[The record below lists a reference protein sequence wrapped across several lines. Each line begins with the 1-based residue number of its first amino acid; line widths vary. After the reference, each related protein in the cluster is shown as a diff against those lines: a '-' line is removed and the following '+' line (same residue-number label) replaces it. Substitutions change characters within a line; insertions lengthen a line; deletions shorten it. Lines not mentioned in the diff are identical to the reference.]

1 VEENSNIDTSPG
13 EETEDFLDLIETFQ
27 SHSSF
32 GTKRVY
38 SALGGLD
45 VFLKFPNAICSALFE
60 LNQEEFSFEHKL
72 TSPIEFEEDSV
83 QQFQDLTDSTVI
95 GKSIQTSSIILYP
108 EYTEKVKKYT
118 VVIPLVGQTGVEGIV
133 LIGLSDHWQENAEKF
148 KKLCTL
154 QSGYLKFMLE
164 NTRLKN
170 KLDNSKSEMEQR
182 VSSRIME
189 ITQSKRE
196 ISAILDS
203 VQTGLIISN
212 ADNGKIL
219 RVNPV
224 AEDWIGIME
233 SDLLGKNID
242 TYLEAKNQI
251 SGAHFE
257 SILYD
262 KDGNK
267 TPILRKNV
275 ISDISEINYKVESFS
290 DITELKEAQKIL
302 ENTNEVLEEKVKER
316 TSELEQTI
324 VKLKNEMSER
334 EKAEHFAEE
343 QKELNELKSRFMGMV
358 SHEFRSPLTIIRSGA
373 ELMQHYRGRFSDE
386 EMETYLSRIVT
397 TVDYMTLVLQ
407 NILFFNNASESVVGT
422 NLIEYNVLDLLS
434 NVVEQVQKN
443 SPAKREIIVKTQEN
457 EIASLISPDI
467 LRLVFHNLIENAV
480 KFSSS
485 DSSVIVGIEEE
496 ETEIY
501 FKVED
506 SGVGFPEEDSERI
519 FEIFYRGKN
528 ADNKTGVGIGLAT
541 VKQSITFLHG
551 SIDVKTEID
560 KGSTFSVIIPKI
572 SQQEDSSA
580 DEELDYS
587 AIYDND

>member
-1 VEENSNIDTSPG
+1 VKDNLNTDSSSG
-13 EETEDFLDLIETFQ
+13 EKTEDFLDLIETFQ

-32 GTKRVY
+32 GTKRIY
-38 SALGGLD
+38 GALSGLE

-60 LNQEEFSFEHKL
+60 LNQEEFTFEHKL
-72 TSPIEFEEDSV
+72 TTPIEFEEDSI

-108 EYTEKVKKYT
+108 EYTEKAKKYT
-118 VVIPLVGQTGVEGIV
+118 VIIPLVGQTGVEGIV
-133 LIGLSDHWQENAEKF
+133 LVGLNDHWRENSDKF

-182 VSSRIME
+182 ISSRIME
-189 ITQSKRE
+189 ITKSKRE

-212 ADNGKIL
+212 SDNGEIL

-224 AEDWIGIME
+224 AEDWIGLME
-233 SDLLGKNID
+233 SDLLGKSID
-242 TYLEAKNQI
+242 NYLESANQI

-267 TPILRKNV
+267 TPILRKNT
-275 ISDISEINYKVESFS
+275 ISDISEINIKVESFS

-302 ENTNEVLEEKVKER
+302 ENTNEVLEEKVQER

-324 VKLKNEMSER
+324 VKLKKEMSER

-343 QKELNELKSRFMGMV
+343 QKELNELKSRFMSMV

-373 ELMQHYRGRFSDE
+373 ELMQHYRHRFSDE
-386 EMETYLSRIVT
+386 EMETYLHRIVT

-407 NILFFNNASESVVGT
+407 NILFFNNANESVVGA

-434 NVVEQVQKN
+434 NVIEQIQKN
-443 SPAKREIIVKTQEN
+443 SPDKREIIVKTQEN
-457 EIASLISPDI
+457 EIVSLISPDI

-480 KFSSS
+480 NFSSP
-485 DSSVIVGIEEE
+485 DSEVIVTIEEA

-506 SGVGFPEEDSERI
+506 HGVGFPEEDSERI

-541 VKQSITFLHG
+541 IKQSITFLHG
-551 SIDVKTEID
+551 SIDIKTEID
-560 KGSTFSVIIPKI
+560 KGSTFSVVIPKI
-572 SQQEDSSA
+572 SQQGDSSA
-580 DEELDYS
+580 DEEFDYS